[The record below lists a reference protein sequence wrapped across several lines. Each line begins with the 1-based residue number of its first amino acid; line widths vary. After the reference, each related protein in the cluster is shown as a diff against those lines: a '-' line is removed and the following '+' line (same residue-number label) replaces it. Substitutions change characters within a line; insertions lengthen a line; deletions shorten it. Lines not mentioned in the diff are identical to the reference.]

1 MHRDASVYRLKSTAT
16 ISLLLLAGIARAQTD
31 DSSVSVPPEV
41 PLVKKSFE
49 QLSERNVT
57 RTGERALKIKGVT
70 WEHSETEHFIF
81 HTETGFLVPQ
91 LANASEGFYKSIKK
105 DLGVT
110 EDAFQRKSHVYVFL
124 DDAAWR
130 TFAAQ
135 VSLEEWTGGFCN
147 GRELFLQTRPHF
159 KFQGTTLPHEMT
171 HLVIHRFLAGD
182 LPLCLNEGFAEF
194 ESTRLYRAYL
204 KDRQYRLRLLSPPVS
219 KDRYISVSALTGA
232 VDYPREK
239 EDVTAFYNE
248 AQRLVIF
255 LHEQGGGTA
264 PLVQFLKRQSEGRN
278 FETALREIYGE
289 KFDNLEAFEKK
300 FQPFA
305 TTQ

>member
-1 MHRDASVYRLKSTAT
+1 MLRGKRGYGLKFAAT

-31 DSSVSVPPEV
+31 DSSVPVPPEV

-57 RTGERALKIKGVT
+57 RTGDRALKIKGVT

-91 LANASEGFYKSIKK
+91 LANASEGFYKSIKT
-105 DLGVT
+105 DLAVP
-110 EDAFQRKSHVYVFL
+110 EDNYERKSHVYMFL
-124 DDAAWR
+124 NDAAWR
-130 TFAAQ
+130 TFASQ
-135 VSLEEWTGGFCN
+135 VNLEEWTGGFCN
-147 GRELFLQTRPHF
+147 GRELFLHTRPAV
-159 KFQGTTLPHEMT
+159 KFQGTVLPHEMT
-171 HLVIHRFLAGD
+171 HLVIHRFMAGD
-182 LPLCLNEGFAEF
+182 LPLWLNEGFAEF
-194 ESTRLYRAYL
+194 ESARLNRASL
-204 KDRQYRLRLLSPPVS
+204 KQHQLRPRLMSPPVS
-219 KDRYISVSALTGA
+219 KDRYISLNALTGA

-239 EDVTAFYNE
+239 EDVTAFYAE

-264 PLVQFLKRQSEGRN
+264 PLVQFMKRQSEGRT
-278 FETALREIYGE
+278 FESALREVYSE
-289 KFDNLEAFEKK
+289 KFDDLDAFEKK

-305 TTQ
+305 TAQ